1 MSNFGSVGS
10 IHCATI
16 IAVDSHT
23 STFIRAKFAARFD
36 DKRESPPPRERE
48 RERER
53 ESPPKEREKANFKIV
68 FVQKFG

>member
-1 MSNFGSVGS
+1 MGS

-23 STFIRAKFAARFD
+23 STFIRAKFAARLD
-36 DKRESPPPRERE
+36 DKRESPPRERN
-48 RERER
+48 RER

>member
-1 MSNFGSVGS
+1 MGS

-48 RERER
+48 
-53 ESPPKEREKANFKIV
+53 SPPKEREKANFKIV

>member
-1 MSNFGSVGS
+1 MSNFVGS

-36 DKRESPPPRERE
+36 DKRESPPPPRE